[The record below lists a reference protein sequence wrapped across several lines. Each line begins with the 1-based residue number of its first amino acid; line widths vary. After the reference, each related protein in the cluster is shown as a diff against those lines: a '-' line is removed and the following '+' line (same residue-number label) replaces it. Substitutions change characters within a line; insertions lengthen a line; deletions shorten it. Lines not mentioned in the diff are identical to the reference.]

1 MPFVAAAESLRLF
14 LGKLA
19 AHTDLTAEQERAVLA
34 LPAAPKRIAANRE
47 IIRLGERVDY
57 ACLVAEG
64 VVSRFAQLEDG
75 RRQLI
80 TFHIAGDM
88 ANLFSLALPAAPG
101 ALLAAS
107 ATTIFQIP
115 HGALRDLTADYPIL
129 AAALWRDCIIDGNI
143 VAQRLVNIGR
153 RTARGRV
160 AHLLCELALRYRAI
174 GEVRDGRFPLAI
186 TQELMAD
193 ALGLTAVHVNRS
205 LKVLRDEGL
214 AQISRSEVQIHDWDG
229 LVEAAEFDPDYLCLP
244 RPDGDA
250 RASRGLA

>member
-1 MPFVAAAESLRLF
+1 MTFVTAAESFRLF
-14 LGKLA
+14 LRKLA
-19 AHTDLTAEQERAVLA
+19 AHTELTAEQERAVLA
-34 LPAAPKRIAANRE
+34 LPALTRKIAANRE
-47 IIRLGERVDY
+47 IIRLGERVEH

-75 RRQLI
+75 RRQLL

-88 ANLFSLALPAAPG
+88 ADLHSLALPAAPD

-115 HGALRDLTADYPIL
+115 HGALRDLSADHPTL
-129 AAALWRDCIIDGNI
+129 AAALWRDCIINGNI

-153 RTARGRV
+153 RTARGRM
-160 AHLLCELALRYRAI
+160 AHLLCELALRYRAV
-174 GEVRDGRFPLAI
+174 GEYRDGRFPLAV

-214 AQISRSEVQIHDWDG
+214 VQLSRSEAQIHDWGG
-229 LVEAAEFDPDYLCLP
+229 LVEAAEFDPGYLCLAQP
-244 RPDGDA
+244 GEA
-250 RASRGLA
+250 TRAPAAA